1 MSNINLPEKNLHLSC
16 PNANANCVPPT
27 LINVSCFM
35 FHTKTLIN
43 KIFVKSIVPSLQ
55 FMTKTDYA
63 CKKLKS

>member
-16 PNANANCVPPT
+16 PNAPCTAHFDK
-27 LINVSCFM
+27 CFM
-35 FHTKTLIN
+35 FHTKTLID

>member
-16 PNANANCVPPT
+16 PNANANCVPPPFDK
-27 LINVSCFM
+27 CFM

-43 KIFVKSIVPSLQ
+43 KIFVKSVVPSLQ